1 MKVAVFG
8 LGHVGSVAAGCLA
21 SQGHRVVGF
30 DTDPAKVEAIN
41 SGRSPIVEPG
51 LDALIARAV
60 TAGQLYAQADV
71 STQLDDC
78 DIAMVCVGT
87 PSAEDGA
94 HDLHQIVEVSRSIAG
109 AITPNRGH
117 KLTIAYRSTV
127 RPGTCEDVILPI
139 YRECLGEA
147 ANDLVELVHH
157 PEFLREAQAVD
168 DFLDPP
174 RIVIGTL
181 DGAPSQTCAA
191 LYEGYSAPIFH
202 VGIREAEMTKFMDN
216 AWHATKVTFAN
227 EIGRLCETL
236 GVSARQMHAMF
247 IADTRLNTGPSYLRP
262 GAPFGGSCLPK
273 DVRALRQV
281 GRETGADVRLVDA
294 LLDSNEAH
302 KRHQLERATAGL
314 EPGAHVL
321 LVGLAFKR
329 GTDDLRESP
338 QVDLARSL
346 VERGFRVDIFDPY
359 VEPGRLL
366 GQNLRYVEAHLP
378 GFAGMMVDKPVAEA
392 RPYARVLAGNKLVEQ
407 LDIDRSKV
415 VALCT
420 IP

>member
-21 SQGHRVVGF
+21 SQGHCVIGF
-30 DTDPAKVEAIN
+30 DPDPAKVRAIN

-51 LDALIARAV
+51 LDALVASAV
-60 TAGQLYAQADV
+60 STGQLEARTEV
-71 STQLDDC
+71 SKELDSC
-78 DIAMVCVGT
+78 DIALVCVGT
-87 PSAEDGA
+87 PSGEDGA
-94 HDLHQIVEVSRSIAG
+94 HDLHQIVEATHSIAG
-109 AITPNRGH
+109 AIAPGGGRR
-117 KLTIAYRSTV
+117 LTIAYRSTV

-139 YRECLGEA
+139 FRERLGEA
-147 ANDLVELVHH
+147 ANDLVEVVHH
-157 PEFLREAQAVD
+157 PEFLREAQAVE

-181 DGAPSQTCAA
+181 DGAPSKTCAA
-191 LYEGYSAPIFH
+191 LYEGYLAPVFH

-227 EIGRLCETL
+227 EIGRLCDAM
-236 GVSARQMHAMF
+236 GVSAGQMHAMF

-281 GRETGADVRLVDA
+281 GHETSADVRLVDA
-294 LLDSNEAH
+294 LLDSNETH
-302 KRHQLERATAGL
+302 KRHQLERATVGL
-314 EPGAHVL
+314 EQGAHVL
-321 LVGLAFKR
+321 LVGLAFKQ

-346 VERGFRVDIFDPY
+346 IERGFRVDIFDPH
-359 VEPGRLL
+359 VEPARLL
-366 GQNLRYVEAHLP
+366 GQNLRYVERHLP
-378 GFAGMMVDKPVAEA
+378 GFAGMMVDKLAAET
-392 RPYARVLAGNKLVEQ
+392 RPYARVLAGNKLIDQ